1 MAAVSSSLCEEQ
13 FLCSI
18 CLEVFT
24 DPVTTP
30 CGHSFCRI
38 CINKHWDNI
47 VHCSCPVCKQDFSPR
62 PQMKVSTLLLEM
74 ISLLRNKPQDEDKL
88 LEAPS
93 TAPGEV
99 CDLSTAPGE
108 VCDLYTAP
116 GEVCDLSTAPGEV
129 DCDLCLEPKLRAL
142 KSCLMCLT
150 SYCESHLQP
159 HLTNPR
165 LKRHQLIHPLPNLEE
180 HICPEHHRPLEL
192 FCRDHSHF
200 MCLQCSYTEDTKHHT
215 VLLKEQ
221 GEEQQAT
228 LKKQIKDRRVK
239 VQEIQRSVEQSQRK
253 ADTEIQEG
261 LRVFTALMEC
271 VQQSADSF
279 KQSIVEKHQKVEEE
293 ASQLIEQ
300 IQTEISELEQRG
312 AEMEQLWTSGDH
324 LSFVQTFTTVKPAP
338 QLRDWNQKT
347 VRTPSYKGTG
357 AQAVSE
363 LRNKLNTEMETFFK
377 AELEKVQEFAAEVS
391 LDPDTANSY
400 LVLSKDLKQ
409 VHDDDQAQNLLDN
422 PERFTF
428 HLCVLGKQ
436 KFSSGK
442 FYFEVQVKGKTDWE
456 VGVAKESVDRDDED
470 SPTVQK
476 GYWTLSMYDG
486 DYITSDDPPVDFSVQ
501 SCPEKLG
508 VFVDYDEGLVSFYDV
523 DKKSLLCSYTDC
535 DFTDNILPMFSPCDN
550 EDGINSAPLVLTP
563 VGS

>member
-30 CGHSFCRI
+30 CGHSFCSI
-38 CINKHWDNI
+38 CINKHWDTS
-47 VHCSCPVCKQDFSPR
+47 VHCSCPLCKQDFSPR
-62 PQMKVSTLLLEM
+62 PKLKVSTFMLEM
-74 ISLLRNKPQDEDKL
+74 ISLLRNKPQDEDTVM
-88 LEAPS
+88 EAPS

-99 CDLSTAPGE
+99 CDLSTPPGE
-108 VCDLYTAP
+108 L
-116 GEVCDLSTAPGEV
+116 
-129 DCDLCLEPKLRAL
+129 DCDICLEPRLRAL
-142 KSCLMCLT
+142 KSCLLCLM
-150 SYCESHLQP
+150 SYCESHLQS

-180 HICPEHHRPLEL
+180 HICPKHQRPLEL

-200 MCLQCSYTEDTKHHT
+200 MCVQCSYTEDTKHHT

-253 ADTEIQEG
+253 ADAEIQEG
-261 LRVFTALMEC
+261 LRVFTALMEF
-271 VQQSADSF
+271 VRQSANSF
-279 KQSIVEKHQKVEEE
+279 KRSIVEKHQKVEEE

-312 AEMEQLWTSGDH
+312 AEMDQLWTSGDH

-338 QLRDWNQKT
+338 QLRDWSQKT

-363 LRNKLNTEMETFFK
+363 LRNKLNTEMEMFFK

-391 LDPDTANSY
+391 LDPDTAHPR
-400 LVLSKDLKQ
+400 LVLSKDLKR
-409 VHDDDQAQNLLDN
+409 VHYGDQEQNLPDN
-422 PERFTF
+422 PERFTTYF
-428 HLCVLGKQ
+428 SVFGKQ

-442 FYFEVQVKGKTDWE
+442 FYFEVQVKGKTGWNL
-456 VGVAKESVDRDDED
+456 GVAKETVDRKRRR
-470 SPTVQK
+470 PQTIHN
-476 GYWTLSMYDG
+476 GYWILYLCEGRYLTSHHPPAHLSL
-486 DYITSDDPPVDFSVQ
+486 Q

-523 DKKSLLCSYTDC
+523 DKKSLLWSYTDC
-535 DFTDNILPMFSPCDN
+535 GFTDNILPMVHPWWN
-550 EDGINSAPLVLTP
+550 EDGVNSAPLVLTP